1 MEHLQED
8 IRETLEKILNEN
20 TQDVR
25 FDVSLFHDNID
36 ATFQRYED
44 DPDSYDIEKVK
55 VIPTMI
61 EEIIADYDDLE
72 DITIAEADMNLSFL
86 VPTMQANVS
95 NVMIQENT
103 SSMLK
108 AIEEMRRKY
117 RYQALPLGVEG
128 YQLLKYGD
136 ITLKPKPG
144 LEEIEHFSIEI
155 TVTHD
160 KDEEIVV
167 SENEQFKIY
176 KEDGKLVVF
185 IDGVGTDY
193 EYTLNQPVF
202 IDVITQNG
210 VTLVVIDGEEEELDR
225 INPDNEFVLKPFEG
239 LYHFVGINAEYQ
251 EGEKG
256 YDQLLIEQFDPIKDD
271 SSEQE
276 YEIEI
281 DEDKYGANLVGTE
294 GLLTITFSSPY
305 PITQQFAYGNA
316 GLEFQIFQAS
326 YILNYS
332 EGVFLGS
339 QYRYF
344 LDDVQIYP
352 TSRKHDYQIE
362 LASAQMVKKSTMKSL
377 GTGNIVTNEFT
388 LPYKNEPKTKEIYEH
403 VLSVKDLSEY
413 DKNTKTNKKWK
424 LTIRHPH
431 FKQTYDVVI
440 NEYGAS
446 PNYNAPTSFSFSL
459 VPIEDIPEK

>member
-1 MEHLQED
+1 
-8 IRETLEKILNEN
+8 
-20 TQDVR
+20 
-25 FDVSLFHDNID
+25 
-36 ATFQRYED
+36 
-44 DPDSYDIEKVK
+44 
-55 VIPTMI
+55 
-61 EEIIADYDDLE
+61 
-72 DITIAEADMNLSFL
+72 
-86 VPTMQANVS
+86 
-95 NVMIQENT
+95 
-103 SSMLK
+103 
-108 AIEEMRRKY
+108 
-117 RYQALPLGVEG
+117 
-128 YQLLKYGD
+128 
-136 ITLKPKPG
+136 
-144 LEEIEHFSIEI
+144 
-155 TVTHD
+155 
-160 KDEEIVV
+160 
-167 SENEQFKIY
+167 
-176 KEDGKLVVF
+176 
-185 IDGVGTDY
+185 
-193 EYTLNQPVF
+193 VF
-202 IDVITQNG
+202 IDVVIQNG
-210 VTLVVIDGEEEELDR
+210 SATVNINGEEVEYDGVELRNEFLDS
-225 INPDNEFVLKPFEG
+225 EFVLKPFEG

-251 EGEKG
+251 EGEEK
-256 YDQLLIEQFDPIKDD
+256 YNQLLIEQFEPIKDD

-326 YILNYS
+326 YALEYS

-339 QYRYF
+339 QYKYF

-352 TSRKHDYQIE
+352 TTRKHDYQIE

-377 GTGNIVTNEFT
+377 GTGNIVTHEFT

-413 DKNTKTNKKWK
+413 EGKTKTNRKWK

-431 FKQTYDVVI
+431 FKQTYDVII

-459 VPIEDIPEK
+459 VPIEDIPEE